1 MEATTEET
9 TKMRKLKGYQKF
21 NEELSPETLA
31 NAAYK
36 MRHSDKANKDE
47 RADALRDWRVT
58 KEKQIQEQLEEL
70 DEFVRVQL
78 QDIDPN
84 GDRFKYETY
93 SPQIEGRRSL
103 AGIAGKWNIAIILD
117 TSEDYDGIDLKELWP
132 IMEGIEEY
140 LKYQCDNIEL
150 ECLIGTVRGE
160 TTQTEITEELK
171 DADNWSWV
179 GAKFNLK

>member
-1 MEATTEET
+1 
-9 TKMRKLKGYQKF
+9 MRKLKRYQKF

-36 MRHSDKANKDE
+36 MRHSDKTNKDE

-58 KEKQIQEQLEEL
+58 KEKKIQEQLNEL

-84 GDRFKYETY
+84 GDRFQYETY
-93 SPQIEGRRSL
+93 CPHIDGRRSL
-103 AGIAGKWNIAIILD
+103 TGRLSDWNIALILD
-117 TSEDYDGIDLKELWP
+117 TSEDYDGIDLNELWS

-150 ECLIGTVRGE
+150 ECLIGSVRGE
-160 TTQTEITEELK
+160 TTQTEITEDMK
-171 DADNWSWV
+171 DTDNWSWV
-179 GAKFNLK
+179 GAKFILK

>member
-1 MEATTEET
+1 
-9 TKMRKLKGYQKF
+9 MRKLKGYQKF

-36 MRHSDKANKDE
+36 MRHSDKPNKGE
-47 RADALRDWRVT
+47 RADALRDWRVV
-58 KEKQIQEQLEEL
+58 KEKSIQSQLNEL

-84 GDRFKYETY
+84 EDRFQYETY
-93 SPQIEGRRSL
+93 CPQVDGRRSL
-103 AGIAGKWNIAIILD
+103 AGSVSKWNIALILD
-117 TSEDYDGIDLKELWP
+117 TSEDYQGIDLNELWP

-150 ECLIGTVRGE
+150 ECLIGSVRGE
-160 TTQTEITEELK
+160 TGQTEITEDMK
-171 DADNWSWV
+171 DTVDFNNWSWI